1 MNNETYRDDPS
12 FECHFFD
19 WLMQKSPVTPPDGL
33 AVSQGEN
40 PQDHTA
46 SPGDDGDDSEH
57 WSVKNP
63 SSVENE
69 SDLESNVYNKST
81 RVEPEEWEELDPLDS
96 EEIDDSDYQGQLFTL
111 GEIPA
116 VKNRFETVLK
126 NRLKAEMERNPPL
139 FPWETKASDFAC
151 YLDVIEEQ
159 RVPWIAHKQNLRWSV
174 PIPDPVFAQLLS
186 PCQEA
191 IQSSLREGAKLVQV
205 VETLFPHQ
213 SEPLNELTHR
223 LMLGWA
229 RGEDPVQNLTLPEY
243 ETANPE
249 QQMLMTLLAA
259 QEIIQALTLTCN
271 LNQAAI
277 KQQWLTNLGVLT
289 LEAEYIQKDGQ
300 SASLTVTGHLPDGG
314 HLWLTGADV
323 QTTAQRSDRGYVRL
337 ELVDPSPNH
346 TYRLNVILHN
356 QDQHPLS
363 FAICPQSLR

>member
-19 WLMQKSPVTPPDGL
+19 WLTQKSQATPP
-33 AVSQGEN
+33 GE
-40 PQDHTA
+40 
-46 SPGDDGDDSEH
+46 DGDCRER
-57 WSVKNP
+57 WSVNNP
-63 SSVENE
+63 SSVEKE
-69 SDLESNVYNKST
+69 SKPAANVDDES

-96 EEIDDSDYQGQLFTL
+96 EEIDDSDYPSQPFTL

-151 YLDVIEEQ
+151 YPDAVEEQ

-205 VETLFPHQ
+205 VETLFPGQ

-223 LMLGWA
+223 VMLGWA
-229 RGEDPVQNLTLPEY
+229 RGEDPASLALPEY

-271 LNQAAI
+271 LNQPAI
-277 KQQWLTNLGVLT
+277 EHQWLTNLGVLT
-289 LEAEYIQKDGQ
+289 LEAEYVQKEGQ
-300 SASLTVTGHLPDGG
+300 SASLKVTGHLPDGG

-323 QTTAQRSDRGYVRL
+323 QATAQRSDRGYVRL
-337 ELVDPSPNH
+337 ELVDPAADR
-346 TYRLNVILHN
+346 TYRLNVILYN

-363 FAICPQSLR
+363 FAICPRSPR